1 MTFANAPDGKPF
13 LGLPSRDV
21 RNVHLRMDCFSDT
34 NISVMSIIQR
44 AIQVTLCLLNGFF
57 VSFGVDRRVFYT
69 SCLVPPPL

>member
-34 NISVMSIIQR
+34 NISV
-44 AIQVTLCLLNGFF
+44 NKEPFW
-57 VSFGVDRRVFYT
+57 
-69 SCLVPPPL
+69 